1 MDWVVVVG
9 WMVPLVWHG
18 ISSSLQKEGMHIS
31 MIRVYFQVGCCRL
44 LLLLPLIFFGM
55 KIEWFVCFAGLHFME
70 NCTENGLEWVQGICT
85 VYSTR
90 NRAD

>member
-1 MDWVVVVG
+1 MGWVVVVVG
-9 WMVPLVWHG
+9 WYRSFGMESRRLCKRGHAYFND
-18 ISSSLQKEGMHIS
+18 SSLFPSWVLSVIITTS
-31 MIRVYFQVGCCRL
+31 SY
-44 LLLLPLIFFGM
+44 FFGM